1 MNRVDAGPTLRF
13 AVGALAV
20 WRVTH
25 LLAAEDGPADAVAR
39 IRERLGD
46 GLLGELADCFAC
58 LSVWTAAPAAL
69 LTARTKTEFLT
80 HWMALSGA
88 ACLLERIGPAE
99 PPATLVLTDP
109 ETSGV
114 SYGVL

>member
-1 MNRVDAGPTLRF
+1 MNKVDAGPTLRF

-69 LTARTKTEFLT
+69 LTARTRTEFVT
-80 HWMALSGA
+80 HWLALSGA
-88 ACLLERIGPAE
+88 ACLLERVGANE
-99 PPATLVLTDP
+99 QPPALLLTEPRGDHD
-109 ETSGV
+109 G
-114 SYGVL
+114 LL